1 MELSTGIIL
10 AIIGA
15 AISMGVAAISSGIG
29 VGLAGIAGAGV
40 ISEGLRQSL

>member
-1 MELSTGIIL
+1 MELSSGIVL

-15 AISMGVAAISSGIG
+15 AIAMGVAAISSGIG

-40 ISEGLRQSL
+40 I